1 MTKPLNMS
9 LTALILLTLF
19 NFNLLAAD
27 QPKASADRM
36 EARIIGL
43 SEFGKN
49 ADGGVDRV
57 AFSDADVA
65 GRKHMIELMKT
76 AGLEVYVDP
85 AGNIIGKRAGKNA
98 ALAPIIFGSHID
110 SVPGGGNYD
119 GDVGVIGALEVIN
132 LLNSSNIITNHPLEM
147 VIFTA
152 EESSMIGSRAFTGD
166 LSQRSLDDFT
176 TPGST
181 RTDGLDRIGG
191 DHTKLKQAKRTTP
204 VHAFVELHIEQGG
217 ILEQKKLNIGIVEG
231 IVGIST
237 WPVKV
242 EGFANHAGTTP
253 MPGRKDALVAAS
265 KLIIAIND
273 RSTNMEGRQVATV
286 GQIEA
291 FPGASNVIPGT
302 VEFSLQIRDLDADKI
317 QHLFEVIQQEA
328 KMVEEAMDVKITFGP
343 SGVPAPALT
352 DTRLR
357 NLIEQSTKDL
367 GLTFQ
372 HMQSGAGHDAQHMAH
387 FTPTGMIFVPSRGGI
402 SHSPKE
408 YTSPQDMANGANVLL
423 HTILKLD
430 EAKFD

>member
-1 MTKPLNMS
+1 MRKSLIMSIATLVILNISSFS
-9 LTALILLTLF
+9 LF
-19 NFNLLAAD
+19 AAD
-27 QPKASADRM
+27 VPKAKANRM

-43 SEFGKN
+43 SAFGKN

-65 GRKHMIELMKT
+65 GRKHMIELMNK
-76 AGLEVYVDP
+76 AGLDVHVDY
-85 AGNIIGKRAGKNA
+85 AGNIIGKRPGKNP
-98 ALAPIIFGSHID
+98 ALATIAFGSHID

-119 GDVGVIGALEVIN
+119 GDVGVMGALEVID
-132 LLNSSNIITNHPLEM
+132 LLNEADITTDHPLEM
-147 VIFTA
+147 IIFTA

-166 LSQRSLDDFT
+166 LSQRSLDSFT
-176 TPGST
+176 NPGP
-181 RTDGLDRIGG
+181 RRDGLDRIGG
-191 DHTKLKQAKRTTP
+191 DHTRLKEVKP
-204 VHAFVELHIEQGG
+204 GYPIHAFVELHIEQGG

-253 MPGRKDALVAAS
+253 MPGRRDALVAAS
-265 KLIIAIND
+265 KLIIAINE
-273 RSTNMEGRQVATV
+273 RATNMEGRQVATV

-291 FPGASNVIPGT
+291 FPGASNVIPGS

-328 KMVEEAMDVKITFGP
+328 KMVEEEMDVKITFGT

-367 GLTFQ
+367 GLTYQ

-402 SHSPKE
+402 SHSPNE
-408 YTSPQDMANGANVLL
+408 YTSPQDMANGADVLL
-423 HTILKLD
+423 RTILKLD
-430 EAKFD
+430 ETKFD